1 MMTRNPEE
9 AMKIAG
15 LLKRQTPQLDSGELR
30 SFVSSFIDRRQSFL
44 ETVLKHGSPLYV
56 LDEAALLNRARQF
69 KTAFASV
76 LSSVKV
82 FYAVK
87 SNSHPAVARAVV
99 RAGCGLD
106 VSSGLELGA
115 ALETD
120 AEEIIFSGPGK
131 MDSELHLAVQ
141 NNQRVTVLMDSFG
154 ELQKLEKVA
163 VGQGKSIRA
172 GVRLTTDESGIWRKF
187 GIPLSQLS
195 RFFAEADKCR
205 HVELSGL
212 QFHLS
217 WNLNPDK
224 YVVFIVSLGSALRGL
239 ERSYR
244 QAIKFLDI
252 GGGYWPP
259 QGEWLQA
266 AATPEGVL
274 RQTLLQTSGNT
285 SDHYKYASVTI
296 DDFANHI
303 AQALKKQIP
312 DDMSY
317 TVYTEPGRW
326 LSNEAM
332 HILLTVVD
340 RKAADVIIT
349 DGGTHAVGWE
359 RFESD
364 YFPIINL
371 SRPSLSEKEC
381 LIAGSLCTPHDIW
394 GYTCFGD
401 DVQVG
406 DVLLVPNQG
415 AYTYSLRQN
424 FIKPLPEVVELVNVE
439 SGVLLPSAT
448 RKPGS

>member
-1 MMTRNPEE
+1 MGVDNDDG
-9 AMKIAG
+9 I
-15 LLKRQTPQLDSGELR
+15 
-30 SFVSSFIDRRQSFL
+30 FVG
-44 ETVLKHGSPLYV
+44 VG
-56 LDEAALLNRARQF
+56 
-69 KTAFASV
+69 
-76 LSSVKV
+76 
-82 FYAVK
+82 AVE
-87 SNSHPAVARAVV
+87 VV
-99 RAGCGLD
+99 G
-106 VSSGLELGA
+106 
-115 ALETD
+115 
-120 AEEIIFSGPGK
+120 
-131 MDSELHLAVQ
+131 
-141 NNQRVTVLMDSFG
+141 
-154 ELQKLEKVA
+154 QKLEKVA

-332 HILLTVVD
+332 HILL
-340 RKAADVIIT
+340 R
-349 DGGTHAVGWE
+349 
-359 RFESD
+359 
-364 YFPIINL
+364 
-371 SRPSLSEKEC
+371 
-381 LIAGSLCTPHDIW
+381 
-394 GYTCFGD
+394 
-401 DVQVG
+401 
-406 DVLLVPNQG
+406 
-415 AYTYSLRQN
+415 
-424 FIKPLPEVVELVNVE
+424 VE
-439 SGVLLPSAT
+439 LLPSAGEGDQLFNRVTLQFVADLPVQEIIRPILISDVEITTVHTPPTATPIPTATSRARPAGTAT
-448 RKPGS
+448 RTAWAVRPVQ